1 MKKVMMA
8 VAVCLTMTACEKA
21 IVPESV
27 NESEWWGVDSNIPT
41 KKFTFTV
48 KGDFGSPTFK
58 DGDDGGGGVAM
69 QSQRNGRNGQSGRA
83 RRATTYLN
91 DESNQ
96 MTDLWV
102 FDFVGDECV
111 QSVHQTTSDETWGQ
125 PQMSLTLGTH
135 HVYFV
140 ASRGVSPVLDA
151 TAKTLTWA
159 SVRDTYWKDYEV
171 TVVNTSNG
179 NRAVTLERVVAK
191 LKVTIND
198 DIPTG
203 AATLTCT
210 PATWYYGLNYRT
222 GEPCETVNS
231 QAMSV
236 SIPSSYIGA
245 TGLAASFFTFSEST
259 EWTTDVTVAIKDGNG
274 ASLGSAVIDDAPML
288 RNRSTEYS
296 GNLFS
301 SGSLL
306 TISING
312 DWLTPYIGA
321 W

>member
-1 MKKVMMA
+1 MMA

-27 NESEWWGVDSNIPT
+27 DENEPAISSDAPT

-48 KGDFGSPTFK
+48 KGDFGSPTFQQ
-58 DGDDGGGGVAM
+58 GDDVT
-69 QSQRNGRNGQSGRA
+69 RA
-83 RRATTYLN
+83 ATYLN
-91 DESNQ
+91 DQGNQ
-96 MTDLWV
+96 MTDLWL

-111 QSVHQTTSDETWGQ
+111 QSIHQTTSDDAWGQ

-140 ASRGVSPVLDA
+140 ASRGLSPVLDA

-191 LKVTIND
+191 LKLTVND
-198 DIPTG
+198 EIPAG
-203 AATLTCT
+203 ASTLVCT

-222 GEPCETVNS
+222 GAPVTATND
-231 QAMSV
+231 QAISL
-236 SIPSSYIGA
+236 SIPANYVGTSGQ
-245 TGLAASFFTFSEST
+245 LVASFFVISGTD
-259 EWTTDVTVAIKDGNG
+259 EWTTDVSVAVKDGNG
-274 ASLGSAVIDDAPML
+274 TSLGSAMINDAPML

-301 SGSLL
+301 GSGNMVV
-306 TISING
+306 SIDG
-312 DWLTPYIGA
+312 DWLTPHIGS

>member
-1 MKKVMMA
+1 MFLMA
-8 VAVCLTMTACEKA
+8 VAAALMCGCEK
-21 IVPESV
+21 ELKT
-27 NESEWWGVDSNIPT
+27 SENVVTGDDVVVSGPT

-48 KGDFGSPTFK
+48 KGDFGSPTFR
-58 DGDDGGGGVAM
+58 DGDQGEASV
-69 QSQRNGRNGQSGRA
+69 NGTGSA
-83 RRATTYLN
+83 APRRSATYLT
-91 DESNQ
+91 DENNQ

-102 FDFVGDECV
+102 FDFVGDDCV
-111 QSVHQTTSDETWGQ
+111 QSLHQTTSDATWGQ

-140 ASRGVSPVLDA
+140 ASRGLSPVLNA

-179 NRAVTLERVVAK
+179 NRAVTLDRVVAK

-198 DIPTG
+198 EIPAG
-203 AATLTCT
+203 ASTLTCT
-210 PATWYYGLNYRT
+210 PTTWYYGMNYRT
-222 GEPCETVNS
+222 GAPVTATNG
-231 QAMSV
+231 QAISL
-236 SIPSSYIGA
+236 SIPANYVGTSGQ
-245 TGLAASFFTFSEST
+245 LVASFFTIST
-259 EWTTDVTVAIKDGNG
+259 VDEWTTDVGVAVKDGNG
-274 ASLGSAVIDDAPML
+274 TSLGSAVIDDAPML

-301 SGSLL
+301 GGSNMVV
-306 TISING
+306 SINS
-312 DWLTPYIGA
+312 DWLTPHVGT

>member
-21 IVPESV
+21 IAPEGASV
-27 NESEWWGVDSNIPT
+27 NESERGGVSSDIPS

-48 KGDFGSPTFK
+48 KGDFGSPTFRQG
-58 DGDDGGGGVAM
+58 DGDAAI
-69 QSQRNGRNGQSGRA
+69 QSPRNERNAEA
-83 RRATTYLN
+83 RRAATYLN
-91 DESNQ
+91 DQSNQ

-111 QSVHQTTSDETWGQ
+111 QSVHQTTSDDTWGQ

-140 ASRGVSPVLDA
+140 ASRGLSPVLDA
-151 TAKTLTWA
+151 TAKTLTWS

-191 LKVTIND
+191 LKLTVND
-198 DIPTG
+198 EIPAG

-210 PATWYYGLNYRT
+210 PGTWYYGLNYHT
-222 GEPCETVNS
+222 GEPCGAS
-231 QAMSV
+231 SGQGISI
-236 SIPSSYIGA
+236 SIPASYVG
-245 TGLAASFFTFSEST
+245 TSGQLAASVFTVSGT
-259 EWTTDVTVAIKDGNG
+259 DEWTTDVSVAVKDGNG
-274 ASLGSAVIDDAPML
+274 TSLGSAAIADVPML

-301 SGSLL
+301 GSGNMVVSV
-306 TISING
+306 NG
-312 DWLTPYIGA
+312 DWASPHIGT

>member
-8 VAVCLTMTACEKA
+8 VAVCLIMTACEKPITA
-21 IVPESV
+21 EVENV
-27 NESEWWGVDSNIPT
+27 NESEWGGVESDIPS

-48 KGDFGSPTFK
+48 KGDFGSPTFQQ
-58 DGDDGGGGVAM
+58 GDDVT
-69 QSQRNGRNGQSGRA
+69 RA
-83 RRATTYLN
+83 ATYLN
-91 DESNQ
+91 DQSNQ

-111 QSVHQTTSDETWGQ
+111 QSIHQTTSDDTWGQ

-140 ASRGVSPVLDA
+140 ASRGLSPVLDA

-191 LKVTIND
+191 LKLTVND
-198 DIPTG
+198 EIPAG
-203 AATLTCT
+203 AATLVCT
-210 PATWYYGLNYRT
+210 PSTWYYGLNYRT
-222 GEPCETVNS
+222 GAPVMAIND
-231 QAMSV
+231 QAISI
-236 SIPSSYIGA
+236 SIPANYVGTSGQ
-245 TGLAASFFTFSEST
+245 LVASFFTIST
-259 EWTTDVTVAIKDGNG
+259 VDEWTTDVSVSVKDGNG
-274 ASLGSAVIDDAPML
+274 SSLGSAVINDAPML

-301 SGSLL
+301 GVGNMVVSV
-306 TISING
+306 NG
-312 DWLTPYIGA
+312 DWASPYIGT

>member
-1 MKKVMMA
+1 MGGV
-8 VAVCLTMTACEKA
+8 
-21 IVPESV
+21 ES
-27 NESEWWGVDSNIPT
+27 DIPS

-48 KGDFGSPTFK
+48 KGDFGSPTFQQ
-58 DGDDGGGGVAM
+58 GD
-69 QSQRNGRNGQSGRA
+69 NA
-83 RRATTYLN
+83 RRAATYLN
-91 DESNQ
+91 DQANQ

-102 FDFVGDECV
+102 FDFVGDVCV
-111 QSVHQTTSDETWGQ
+111 QSLHQTTSDETWGH

-140 ASRGVSPVLDA
+140 ASRGLSP
-151 TAKTLTWA
+151 TLNVGAQSITWA

-191 LKVTIND
+191 LKLTVND
-198 DIPTG
+198 EIPAG

-210 PATWYYGLNYRT
+210 PGTWYYGLSYRT
-222 GEPCETVNS
+222 GEPCGASNGQEIS
-231 QAMSV
+231 I
-236 SIPSSYIGA
+236 SIPASYVG
-245 TGLAASFFTFSEST
+245 TSGQLAASVFTVSGAD
-259 EWTTDVTVAIKDGNG
+259 EWTTDVSVSVKDGNG
-274 ASLGSAVIDDAPML
+274 TSLGSAAIADVPML

-301 SGSLL
+301 GIGNMVVSV
-306 TISING
+306 NG
-312 DWLTPYIGA
+312 DWASPYIGT

>member
-8 VAVCLTMTACEKA
+8 VAVCLTMTACEKPITA
-21 IVPESV
+21 ESV
-27 NESEWWGVDSNIPT
+27 NESDGVGVVESDIPT

-48 KGDFGSPTFK
+48 KGDFGSPTFQQ
-58 DGDDGGGGVAM
+58 GDA
-69 QSQRNGRNGQSGRA
+69 A
-83 RRATTYLN
+83 RRAATYLN
-91 DESNQ
+91 DQANQ

-102 FDFVGDECV
+102 FDFVGDVCV
-111 QSVHQTTSDETWGQ
+111 QSLHQTTSDESWGQ

-140 ASRGVSPVLDA
+140 ASRGLTP
-151 TAKTLTWA
+151 TLNVGAQSITWA
-159 SVRDTYWKDYEV
+159 SVRDTYWKNYEV

-191 LKVTIND
+191 LKLTVND
-198 DIPTG
+198 EIPAG

-210 PATWYYGLNYRT
+210 PGTWYYGLNYRT
-222 GEPCETVNS
+222 GEPCGASSEQEIS
-231 QAMSV
+231 I
-236 SIPSSYIGA
+236 SIPASYVG
-245 TGLAASFFTFSEST
+245 TSGQLAASVFTVSGAD
-259 EWTTDVTVAIKDGNG
+259 EWTTDVGVAVKDGNG
-274 ASLGSAVIDDAPML
+274 ASLGSAAIADVPML

-301 SGSLL
+301 GSGNMVVSV
-306 TISING
+306 NG
-312 DWLTPYIGA
+312 DWASPYIGT

>member
-1 MKKVMMA
+1 MMA

-21 IVPESV
+21 IVPE
-27 NESEWWGVDSNIPT
+27 GVDEDETAEGFNAPT

-48 KGDFGSPTFK
+48 KGDFDCPAFIY
-58 DGDDGGGGVAM
+58 GDEIAM
-69 QSQRNGRNGQSGRA
+69 QETKRASGGT
-83 RRATTYLN
+83 RRSVTYLTN
-91 DESNQ
+91 ESNQ

-102 FDFVGDECV
+102 FDFVGDVCV
-111 QSVHQTTSDETWGQ
+111 QSLHQTTSDETWGQ

-140 ASRGVSPVLDA
+140 ASRGLSPALDA

-159 SVRDTYWKDYEV
+159 SVRDTYWKNYEV

-191 LKVTIND
+191 LKLTVND
-198 DIPTG
+198 EIPAG
-203 AATLTCT
+203 AAVLTCT
-210 PATWYYGLNYRT
+210 PGTWYYGLNYRT
-222 GEPCETVNS
+222 GEPCVASNGQEIGIN
-231 QAMSV
+231 
-236 SIPSSYIGA
+236 IPASYVG
-245 TGLAASFFTFSEST
+245 TSGQLAASVFTVSGT
-259 EWTTDVTVAIKDGNG
+259 DEWTTDVSVSVNDGNG
-274 ASLGSAVIDDAPML
+274 ASLGSALIADVPLL

-301 SGSLL
+301 GIGDMVVSV
-306 TISING
+306 NG
-312 DWLTPYIGA
+312 DWETPHIGT

>member
-1 MKKVMMA
+1 MA
-8 VAVCLTMTACEKA
+8 VAVCLMMTACEKA
-21 IVPESV
+21 IVPE
-27 NESEWWGVDSNIPT
+27 GVDEDETAEGFNTPT

-48 KGDFGSPTFK
+48 KGDFGSPTFIY
-58 DGDDGGGGVAM
+58 GDEIAM
-69 QSQRNGRNGQSGRA
+69 QETKRNEGSGGT
-83 RRATTYLN
+83 RRAATYLN
-91 DESNQ
+91 DENNQ

-111 QSVHQTTSDETWGQ
+111 QSLHQTPSDDTWGQ

-135 HVYFV
+135 HLYFV

-179 NRAVTLERVVAK
+179 NRAVTLDRVVAK

-198 DIPTG
+198 EIPTG

-222 GEPCETVNS
+222 GEPCGPVNS

-236 SIPSSYIGA
+236 SIPSGYIGT
-245 TGLAASFFTFSEST
+245 TGLSVSFFTVSEST

-274 ASLGSAVIDDAPML
+274 TTLGSADIPAVPMKG
-288 RNRSTEYS
+288 NRSAEYS

-301 SGSLL
+301 GGSLL
-306 TISING
+306 TVSING
-312 DWLTPYIGA
+312 SWLTPHVGT

>member
-1 MKKVMMA
+1 MK
-8 VAVCLTMTACEKA
+8 
-21 IVPESV
+21 V
-27 NESEWWGVDSNIPT
+27 NGGGVSSDTPS

-48 KGDFGSPTFK
+48 KGDFGSPTFQQ
-58 DGDDGGGGVAM
+58 GDDV
-69 QSQRNGRNGQSGRA
+69 
-83 RRATTYLN
+83 RRAATYLN
-91 DESNQ
+91 DQSNQ

-111 QSVHQTTSDETWGQ
+111 QSIHQTTSDEAWGQ

-140 ASRGVSPVLDA
+140 ASRGLTP
-151 TAKTLTWA
+151 TLNVGAQSITWA

-191 LKVTIND
+191 LKLTVND
-198 DIPTG
+198 EIPAG

-210 PATWYYGLNYRT
+210 PGTWYYGLNYRT
-222 GEPCETVNS
+222 GEPCGASNGQEIGIN
-231 QAMSV
+231 
-236 SIPSSYIGA
+236 IPASYVG
-245 TGLAASFFTFSEST
+245 TSGQLAASVFTVSGAD
-259 EWTTDVTVAIKDGNG
+259 EWTTDVSVAVKDGNG
-274 ASLGSAVIDDAPML
+274 ASLGSAAIADVPLL

-301 SGSLL
+301 GSGNMVVSV
-306 TISING
+306 NG
-312 DWLTPYIGA
+312 DWETPHIGT

>member
-1 MKKVMMA
+1 MGG
-8 VAVCLTMTACEKA
+8 
-21 IVPESV
+21 
-27 NESEWWGVDSNIPT
+27 GVDSNIPT

-69 QSQRNGRNGQSGRA
+69 QSQRNGRNEQSGGT
-83 RRATTYLN
+83 RRAATYLN
-91 DESNQ
+91 DQGNQ

-102 FDFVGDECV
+102 FDFVGGECV
-111 QSVHQTTSDETWGQ
+111 QSLHQTTSDEEWGQ

-191 LKVTIND
+191 LKLTVND
-198 DIPTG
+198 EIPAG

-222 GEPCETVNS
+222 GAPVTATND
-231 QAMSV
+231 QAISI
-236 SIPSSYIGA
+236 SIPTNYVGTSGQLV
-245 TGLAASFFTFSEST
+245 TSFFTISGT
-259 EWTTDVTVAIKDGNG
+259 DEWTTDVSVAVKDGNG
-274 ASLGSAVIDDAPML
+274 TSLGSAMINDAPML

-301 SGSLL
+301 GSGNMVV
-306 TISING
+306 SIDG
-312 DWLTPYIGA
+312 DWLTPHIGS

>member
-21 IVPESV
+21 IMPESV
-27 NESEWWGVDSNIPT
+27 EDYEPAISSDAPT

-48 KGDFGSPTFK
+48 KGDFGSPVFQEGNTTRS
-58 DGDDGGGGVAM
+58 V
-69 QSQRNGRNGQSGRA
+69 
-83 RRATTYLN
+83 TYLT

-111 QSVHQTTSDETWGQ
+111 QTIHQTTSDERWGQ

-140 ASRGVSPVLDA
+140 ASRGVGPVIDA
-151 TAKTLTWA
+151 QSIVWS

-179 NRAVTLERVVAK
+179 NRAVTLDRVVAK

-198 DIPTG
+198 VIPTG

-210 PATWYYGLNYRT
+210 PATWYYGLKYRT
-222 GEPCETVNS
+222 GEPCGPVNS

-236 SIPSSYIGA
+236 SIPSSYIGT
-245 TGLAASFFTFSEST
+245 TGLAASFFTVSEST

-274 ASLGSAVIDDAPML
+274 TTLGSADIPSVPMKG
-288 RNRSTEYS
+288 NRSAEYS

-306 TISING
+306 TVSISG
-312 DWLTPYIGA
+312 SWLTPYIGA

>member
-1 MKKVMMA
+1 MA
-8 VAVCLTMTACEKA
+8 VAVCLTMTACEKPITA
-21 IVPESV
+21 ESV
-27 NESEWWGVDSNIPT
+27 NESEWGGVESNIPT

-48 KGDFGSPTFK
+48 KGDFGSPTFTQ
-58 DGDDGGGGVAM
+58 GDMAM
-69 QSQRNGRNGQSGRA
+69 QSPINKRSNDDEQLNGGA
-83 RRATTYLN
+83 RRAATYLN
-91 DESNQ
+91 DQANQ

-102 FDFVGDECV
+102 FDFVGDVCV
-111 QSVHQTTSDETWGQ
+111 QSLHQTTSDESWGQ

-140 ASRGVSPVLDA
+140 ASRGLSPALDA

-159 SVRDTYWKDYEV
+159 SVRDTYWKNYEV

-191 LKVTIND
+191 LKLTVND
-198 DIPTG
+198 EIPSG

-210 PATWYYGLNYRT
+210 PGTWYYGLNYRT
-222 GEPCETVNS
+222 GEPCVASSEQEIS
-231 QAMSV
+231 I
-236 SIPSSYIGA
+236 SIPASYVG
-245 TGLAASFFTFSEST
+245 TSGQLAASVFTVSGAD
-259 EWTTDVTVAIKDGNG
+259 EWTTDVNVEVKDGNG
-274 ASLGSAVIDDAPML
+274 ASLGSAAIADVPLL

-301 SGSLL
+301 GGGNMVVSV
-306 TISING
+306 NG
-312 DWLTPYIGA
+312 DWASPYIGT

>member
-8 VAVCLTMTACEKA
+8 VAVCLTMTACEKPITA
-21 IVPESV
+21 ESV
-27 NESEWWGVDSNIPT
+27 NESEWGGVKSDIPS

-48 KGDFGSPTFK
+48 KGDFGSPIFQQ
-58 DGDDGGGGVAM
+58 GD
-69 QSQRNGRNGQSGRA
+69 NT
-83 RRATTYLN
+83 RRAATYLN
-91 DESNQ
+91 DQANQ

-111 QSVHQTTSDETWGQ
+111 QSIHQTTSDESWGQ

-140 ASRGVSPVLDA
+140 ASRGLTP
-151 TAKTLTWA
+151 TLNVGAQSITWA

-179 NRAVTLERVVAK
+179 NRAVTLDRVVAK
-191 LKVTIND
+191 LKLTVND
-198 DIPTG
+198 EIPAG

-210 PATWYYGLNYRT
+210 PGTWYYGLNYRT
-222 GEPCETVNS
+222 GEPCGAINGQEIGIN
-231 QAMSV
+231 
-236 SIPSSYIGA
+236 IPANYVGTSGQ
-245 TGLAASFFTFSEST
+245 LAASVFTVSGAD
-259 EWTTDVTVAIKDGNG
+259 EWTTDVSVAVKDGNG
-274 ASLGSAVIDDAPML
+274 TSLGSAAIADVPLL

-301 SGSLL
+301 GSGNMVVSV
-306 TISING
+306 NG
-312 DWLTPYIGA
+312 DWETPHIGT

>member
-1 MKKVMMA
+1 MK
-8 VAVCLTMTACEKA
+8 
-21 IVPESV
+21 V
-27 NESEWWGVDSNIPT
+27 NGGGVDSNIPT

-58 DGDDGGGGVAM
+58 DGDDGGGGVTM
-69 QSQRNGRNGQSGRA
+69 QSQRNGRNERNGGT
-83 RRATTYLN
+83 RRAATYLN
-91 DESNQ
+91 DQGNQ

-111 QSVHQTTSDETWGQ
+111 QSLHQTTSDEEWGQ

-151 TAKTLTWA
+151 TAQTLTWA

-191 LKVTIND
+191 LKLTVND
-198 DIPTG
+198 EIPAG
-203 AATLTCT
+203 AASLVCT

-222 GEPCETVNS
+222 GAPVTATND
-231 QAMSV
+231 QAISI
-236 SIPSSYIGA
+236 SIPANYVGTSGQ
-245 TGLAASFFTFSEST
+245 LVASFFTIST
-259 EWTTDVTVAIKDGNG
+259 VDEWTTDVSVSVKDGNDT
-274 ASLGSAVIDDAPML
+274 SMGSAMINDAPML

-301 SGSLL
+301 GSGNMVV
-306 TISING
+306 SING
-312 DWLTPYIGA
+312 DWLTPYIGT

>member
-1 MKKVMMA
+1 MLMMA
-8 VAVCLTMTACEKA
+8 VAAALMCGCEKELKMNNA
-21 IVPESV
+21 EPVDDATEAVV
-27 NESEWWGVDSNIPT
+27 NGPT

-48 KGDFGSPTFK
+48 KGDFGSPTFR
-58 DGDDGGGGVAM
+58 DGDQGDTSV
-69 QSQRNGRNGQSGRA
+69 NGTGSA
-83 RRATTYLN
+83 APSRRAATYLT
-91 DESNQ
+91 DENNQ

-102 FDFVGDECV
+102 FDFVGDVCV
-111 QSVHQTTSDETWGQ
+111 QSVHQTTSDATWGQ

-140 ASRGVSPVLDA
+140 ASRGLSP
-151 TAKTLTWA
+151 TLNVGAQSITWA

-191 LKVTIND
+191 LKLTVND
-198 DIPTG
+198 EIPAG

-210 PATWYYGLNYRT
+210 PGTWYYGLNYRT
-222 GEPCETVNS
+222 GEPFGASSGQEIGIN
-231 QAMSV
+231 
-236 SIPSSYIGA
+236 IPESFVGTSGQ
-245 TGLAASFFTFSEST
+245 LAASVFTVSGAD
-259 EWTTDVTVAIKDGNG
+259 EWTTDVSVAVKDGNG
-274 ASLGSAVIDDAPML
+274 ASLGSAAIANVPLL

-301 SGSLL
+301 GSGNMVVSV
-306 TISING
+306 NG
-312 DWLTPYIGA
+312 DWETPHIGT

>member
-1 MKKVMMA
+1 MG
-8 VAVCLTMTACEKA
+8 
-21 IVPESV
+21 
-27 NESEWWGVDSNIPT
+27 GVDSDIPT

-48 KGDFGSPTFK
+48 KGDFGSPVFQ
-58 DGDDGGGGVAM
+58 DGGTTRSV
-69 QSQRNGRNGQSGRA
+69 
-83 RRATTYLN
+83 TYLT

-111 QSVHQTTSDETWGQ
+111 QTVHQTTSDDTWGQ

-140 ASRGVSPVLDA
+140 ASRGLSPVLDA

-179 NRAVTLERVVAK
+179 NRAVTLDRVVAK
-191 LKVTIND
+191 LKLTVND
-198 DIPTG
+198 EIPAG
-203 AATLTCT
+203 ASTLVCT

-222 GEPCETVNS
+222 GAPVTATNG
-231 QAMSV
+231 QAISI
-236 SIPSSYIGA
+236 SIPANYVGTSGQ
-245 TGLAASFFTFSEST
+245 LVASFFTIST
-259 EWTTDVTVAIKDGNG
+259 VEEWTTDVSVAVKDGNG
-274 ASLGSAVIDDAPML
+274 ASLGSSVIDDAPML

-301 SGSLL
+301 GGGNMVV
-306 TISING
+306 SING
-312 DWLTPYIGA
+312 DWLTPHIGT